1 MASVMQEIIII
12 LFVFLISALKCFKM
26 FKQFSIAE
34 INEIVQFLM
43 IPTPSKLKLENDLH
57 YYEHFCYF
65 FFFLNKSV
73 LLFIK
78 HALN

>member
-1 MASVMQEIIII
+1 M
-12 LFVFLISALKCFKM
+12 FKM

-57 YYEHFCYF
+57 CYEHFCYF
-65 FFFLNKSV
+65 YYYYYQFF
-73 LLFIK
+73 
-78 HALN
+78 